1 MTTLRPTRT
10 IQRLIMKGTFL
21 QDLRFASRS
30 FLRAPRF
37 TVPAVLALALGIGA
51 TSAIFSV
58 VRGVLLEPLPY
69 QDPDRVV
76 SIWEANIPRNRTR
89 NVIGPANFLAW
100 LERNRSFQH
109 LGMTGPARLTI
120 LLDGQPYEVAGV
132 LASSEVFKALGT
144 QPLLGRTFDAN
155 EDLRD
160 SNDVLIV
167 SYEFW
172 QARLGGRP
180 DILGTTLNANGRL
193 RTIIGVMPPRF
204 TIEGQNADF
213 YATYGWT
220 LEALRNAPGRGSS
233 HAIARL
239 REGVTVAQ
247 AQDEMRAL
255 AAQLEKEE
263 PRRNTGWSVSVVPVH
278 ELTTEVI
285 RPALLVLSG
294 AVLLVLLVACVNV
307 ANLLLAR
314 STVRQR
320 ELGLRTALG
329 AGRGRLLRQML
340 TESLLLGLTGGA
352 TGLLLAVA
360 FHRGLLALVAN
371 RMPVPRLDQVTLDA
385 TVVAFTML
393 LALGTG
399 LVFGLMPALLAT
411 ATASDA
417 LREGGRH
424 GGGPRSRRMLGALV
438 AAEIALSLVLLTGAG
453 LLVRSFLR
461 LQNIDPGFRSEGLL
475 TARVSLS
482 AARYP
487 ESADASRFFREAL
500 EKVEQLP
507 GVQSAAGISFLP
519 LAGPGMATSFYR
531 IDQPKP
537 AEGEFPIT
545 EVRPVTPN
553 YFRTMAVPQLAGRD
567 FTAADTADAP
577 LVAVVSEGLVRRVYP
592 GDNPLGKRLHV
603 AIGRSEGM
611 EVEVVGVVGDVKFAS
626 LDAETRPAVYL
637 PLPQLSIGMMTFV
650 VRTELEP
657 LALANSMGA
666 AVRSI
671 DPELPLADVRTM
683 DTVVSNTLA
692 RARTVS
698 VLLTAFALIALTLA
712 AVGVYG
718 VMAYSVSQRTQEIG
732 VRMALGATVESVF
745 RLVLGQA
752 MKLVAIGLAAGLV
765 AAALLT
771 RLLDTLL
778 FETEPLDPAT
788 FALTALVLMLVATLA
803 SYVPARRGTR
813 IQPTEALRAE

>member
-1 MTTLRPTRT
+1 MTGNLA
-10 IQRLIMKGTFL
+10 
-21 QDLRFASRS
+21 QDVRFAARS

-69 QDPDRVV
+69 RDPDRIV

-89 NVIGPANFLAW
+89 NVVAPANFVAW
-100 LERNRSFQH
+100 GERNRSFEH
-109 LGMTGPARLTI
+109 LGMTGPGRLNI
-120 LLDGQPYEVAGV
+120 MLDGQPYEVAGV
-132 LASSEVFKALGT
+132 FASSEVFKALGV
-144 QPLLGRTFDAN
+144 QPLMGRTFDAN

-160 SNDVLIV
+160 NDAVIII

-172 QARLGGRP
+172 QSRLGGRA
-180 DILGTTLNANGRL
+180 DILGSTINANGRQ
-193 RTIIGVMPPRF
+193 RTVIGVMPPRF
-204 TIEGQNADF
+204 TIEGQKADF
-213 YATYGWT
+213 YITYGWT
-220 LEALRNAPGRGSS
+220 LEALRSAPGRGSS

-239 REGVTVAQ
+239 RDGVTVEQ
-247 AQDEMRAL
+247 AREEMRTI
-255 AAQLEKEE
+255 AAQLEKEV
-263 PRRNTGWSVSVVPVH
+263 PRRNTGWSVSVVPIH
-278 ELTTEVI
+278 ELTTETI

-294 AVLLVLLVACVNV
+294 AVLLVLLIACVNV

-340 TESLLLGLTGGA
+340 TESLLLSIVGGIAGLA
-352 TGLLLAVA
+352 LAAA

-371 RMPVPRLDQVTLDA
+371 RIPVPRLDQVTLDL

-399 LVFGLMPALLAT
+399 LLFGLVPAVFAT
-411 ATASDA
+411 STANDA

-424 GGGPRSRRMLGALV
+424 GSGPRSRRALGTLV
-438 AAEIALSLVLLTGAG
+438 IAEVALSLVLLTGAG
-453 LLVRSFLR
+453 LLIRSFVR
-461 LQNIDPGFRSEGLL
+461 LQNIDPGFRPEGVL
-475 TARVSLS
+475 TARVSLG

-487 ESADASRFFREAL
+487 SGADAATFFKSAL
-500 EKVEQLP
+500 TRIQQLP
-507 GVQSAAGISFLP
+507 GVQNAAGISFLP

-531 IDQPKP
+531 TDLPEPADGEKP
-537 AEGEFPIT
+537 VT

-553 YFRTMAVPQLAGRD
+553 YFRTMGIPQLAGRD
-567 FTAADTADAP
+567 FTDADAADAP
-577 LVAVVSEGLVRRVYP
+577 LVAVVSEGLVRRVFP
-592 GDNPLGKRLHV
+592 GENPLGKRLQV
-603 AIGRSEGM
+603 AIGRAEGM
-611 EVEVVGVVGDVKFAS
+611 DVEIVGVVGDVKFAS

-637 PLPQLSIGMMTFV
+637 PQPQLSIGLMTYV
-650 VRTELEP
+650 IRTSLDP
-657 LALANSMGA
+657 LSLTNSVAA

-671 DPELPLADVRTM
+671 DPELPLADVQTM
-683 DTVVSNTLA
+683 EGVVSATLA

-698 VLLTAFALIALTLA
+698 VLLTSFALIALVLA
-712 AVGVYG
+712 GVGVYG

-732 VRMALGATVESVF
+732 VRMALGATVASVF

-752 MKLVAIGLAAGLV
+752 LKLVIIGVVAGLI
-765 AAALLT
+765 AAAMLT
-771 RLLDTLL
+771 RLLETLL

-788 FALTALVLMLVATLA
+788 FALTAVVLMIVATFA

-813 IQPTEALRAE
+813 IAPTDALRTE

>member
-1 MTTLRPTRT
+1 MTGNLA
-10 IQRLIMKGTFL
+10 
-21 QDLRFASRS
+21 QDVRFAARS

-69 QDPDRVV
+69 RDPDRIV

-89 NVIGPANFLAW
+89 NVVAPANFVAW
-100 LERNRSFQH
+100 GERNRSFEH
-109 LGMTGPARLTI
+109 LGMTGPGRLNI
-120 LLDGQPYEVAGV
+120 MLDGQPYEVAGV
-132 LASSEVFKALGT
+132 FASSEVFKALGV
-144 QPLLGRTFDAN
+144 QPLMGRTFDAN

-160 SNDVLIV
+160 NDAIIII

-172 QARLGGRP
+172 QSRLGGRA
-180 DILGTTLNANGRL
+180 DILGSTINANGRQ
-193 RTIIGVMPPRF
+193 RTVIGVMPPRF
-204 TIEGQNADF
+204 TIEGQKADF
-213 YATYGWT
+213 YITYGWT
-220 LEALRNAPGRGSS
+220 LEALRSAPGRGSS

-239 REGVTVAQ
+239 RDGVTVEQ
-247 AQDEMRAL
+247 AREEMRTI
-255 AAQLEKEE
+255 AAQLEKEV
-263 PRRNTGWSVSVVPVH
+263 PRRNTGWSVSVVPIH
-278 ELTTEVI
+278 ELTTETI

-294 AVLLVLLVACVNV
+294 AVLLVLLIACVNV

-340 TESLLLGLTGGA
+340 TESLLLSIVGGIAGLA
-352 TGLLLAVA
+352 LAAA

-371 RMPVPRLDQVTLDA
+371 RIPVPRLDQVTLDL

-399 LVFGLMPALLAT
+399 LLFGLVPAVFAT
-411 ATASDA
+411 STANDA

-424 GGGPRSRRMLGALV
+424 GSGPRSRRALGTLV
-438 AAEIALSLVLLTGAG
+438 IAEVALSLVLLTGAG
-453 LLVRSFLR
+453 LLIRSFVR
-461 LQNIDPGFRSEGLL
+461 LQNIDPGFRPEGVL
-475 TARVSLS
+475 TARVSLG

-487 ESADASRFFREAL
+487 SGADAATFFKSAL
-500 EKVEQLP
+500 TRIQQLP
-507 GVQSAAGISFLP
+507 GVQNAAGISFLP

-531 IDQPKP
+531 TDLPEPADGEKP
-537 AEGEFPIT
+537 VT

-553 YFRTMAVPQLAGRD
+553 YFRTMGIPQLAGRD
-567 FTAADTADAP
+567 FTDADAADAP
-577 LVAVVSEGLVRRVYP
+577 LVAVVSEGLVRRVFP
-592 GDNPLGKRLHV
+592 GENPLGKRLQV
-603 AIGRSEGM
+603 AIGRAEGM
-611 EVEVVGVVGDVKFAS
+611 DVEIVGVVGDVKFAS

-637 PLPQLSIGMMTFV
+637 PQPQLSIGLMTYV
-650 VRTELEP
+650 IRTSLDP
-657 LALANSMGA
+657 LSLTNSVAA

-671 DPELPLADVRTM
+671 DPELPLADVQTM
-683 DTVVSNTLA
+683 EGVVSATLA

-698 VLLTAFALIALTLA
+698 VLLTSFALIALVLA
-712 AVGVYG
+712 GVGVYG

-732 VRMALGATVESVF
+732 VRMALGATVASVF

-752 MKLVAIGLAAGLV
+752 LKLVIIGVVAGLI
-765 AAALLT
+765 AAAMLT
-771 RLLDTLL
+771 RLLETLL

-788 FALTALVLMLVATLA
+788 FALTAVVLMIVATFA

-813 IQPTEALRAE
+813 IAPTDALRTE